1 MKVLLLLPY
10 AWDTVPGQ
18 RYRIEQWVPHL
29 ERLGVTFERDMLLE
43 RDEVRRMYLG
53 ESPLA
58 KAFMISKAIL
68 KREWRLRSLKGVD
81 CIWLYRTSWLVGPA
95 WSEKRLAR
103 SGIPVILDFDDA
115 IWIVQTSK
123 SNQRWSWMKFS
134 DKTADNCRIASH
146 VIVGNDFLAEFARK
160 YNPNVTVVPPTV
172 ALNAY
177 DLAAVDRPDRYALQ
191 EDRPFVIGWT
201 GSHTTSQYLKIVE
214 PALRILARRH
224 RILLRVIGDPAYQA
238 DGIPL
243 ELVDWNAATEVRD
256 LAAIDTGIM
265 PLPDDQWS
273 RGKCGM
279 KAIQYMALGIPTVV
293 SPVGF
298 NTELI
303 RHDEN
308 GLLADSVDD
317 WVTSLERLITDANL
331 RRRLGEAGRRTVEA
345 GYCATAQVPRVFEV
359 IRAVCES
366 RQVI

>member
-29 ERLGVTFERDMLLE
+29 ERQGVTFERDILLE
-43 RDEVRRMYLG
+43 RDEVHRLFWG
-53 ESPLA
+53 NSPVR
-58 KAFMISKAIL
+58 KAFMISKAIFE
-68 KREWRLRSLKGVD
+68 REWRLRSLKGFD
-81 CIWLYRTSWLVGPA
+81 CIWVYRASWPIGPA

-103 SGIPVILDFDDA
+103 RGNPVIFDFDDA
-115 IWIVQTSK
+115 IWIAQTSK
-123 SNQRWSWMKFS
+123 SNKRWAWLKFS
-134 DKTADNCRIASH
+134 DKTADICRIASH
-146 VIVGNDFLAEFARK
+146 VVVGNDFLAAFARK
-160 YNPNVTVVPPTV
+160 NNPNVTVVPPTV
-172 ALNAY
+172 ELKSY
-177 DLAAVDRPDRYALQ
+177 DLAAVDRPDRYARE

-201 GSHTTSQYLKIVE
+201 GSHTTAQYLKIVE

-238 DGIPL
+238 EGIPL

-265 PLPDDQWS
+265 PLPDDRWS

-279 KAIQYMALGIPTVV
+279 KAIQYMALGIPAVV

-308 GLLADSVDD
+308 GLLADSVGD
-317 WVTSLERLITDANL
+317 WVTSLEWLITDANL
-331 RRRLGEAGRRTVEA
+331 RRRLGEAGRRTVEV
-345 GYCATAQVPRVFEV
+345 GYCATAQAPRVFEV
-359 IRAVCES
+359 ISAVCES
-366 RQVI
+366 RRVR